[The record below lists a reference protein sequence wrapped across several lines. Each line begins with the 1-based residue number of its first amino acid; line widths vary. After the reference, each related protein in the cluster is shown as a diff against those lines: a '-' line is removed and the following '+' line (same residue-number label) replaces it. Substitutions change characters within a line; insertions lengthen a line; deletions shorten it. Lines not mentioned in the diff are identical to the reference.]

1 MSPIELLRFNWRPNV
16 LRLGLAALAD
26 AGPVARLTWVV
37 RTGLPENH
45 FAEALSAAQAGG
57 LLVAEASQEGLR
69 LLVQPVV
76 FWRERPKHGAE
87 DFSRAWR
94 AGAVQARMGLCTEMP
109 SLADVMAAG
118 IDEGSTE
125 ASATQAVRPTGFPPD
140 SGGGL
145 PRNPGVPFNV
155 QRSASP
161 EKILEALNVE
171 RSEGPEIRGARG
183 GWIEPETEREA
194 LAACRQLFSIG
205 NPSEMTRWGGRW
217 TNRWRS
223 NPEGLRKVLNMVR
236 EDQAN
241 GRQPRPGSTWGRY
254 ASDLWDRFVE
264 SEVKV

>member
-16 LRLGLAALAD
+16 LRLGLAALCD

-57 LLVAEASQEGLR
+57 LLVAEASPEGLR

-87 DFSRAWR
+87 DFSRAWG
-94 AGAVQARMGLCTEMP
+94 AGAVQARMGLVTEMP
-109 SLADVMAAG
+109 SLADVMAG
-118 IDEGSTE
+118 KE
-125 ASATQAVRPTGFPPD
+125 AEQQLRPTAPD

-145 PRNPGVPFNV
+145 PRIPGVPFNV
-155 QRSASP
+155 QRSAFP

-171 RSEGPEIRGARG
+171 RSESPENRGGRS

-217 TNRWRS
+217 TNRWRA
-223 NPEGLRKVLNMVR
+223 NPDGLRKVLNMVR

-264 SEVKV
+264 SEVRV